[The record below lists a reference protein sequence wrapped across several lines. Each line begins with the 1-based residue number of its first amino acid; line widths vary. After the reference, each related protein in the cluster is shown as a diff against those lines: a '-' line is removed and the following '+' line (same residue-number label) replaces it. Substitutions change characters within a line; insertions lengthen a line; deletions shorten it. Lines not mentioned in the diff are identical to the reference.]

1 MSNGHSAEGI
11 EATCPEDDDWAQQ
24 KYLEEEQMQAEE
36 SGNMKKV
43 KSLSDKA
50 AKQRWRDLK
59 GPETRKEFLTKL
71 VTDHGL
77 VTSEDI
83 FSKEN
88 KWAIIKLTGI
98 EKIQNNLNIRVKF
111 ESVVIERDFSVIKAI
126 AIGSNEVVESY
137 GSASKGKHPD
147 GNVSHS
153 YVVEMAEKR
162 AKNRAVLKLCG
173 AYKYG
178 VYSEDESEDFRQD

>member
-11 EATCPEDDDWAQQ
+11 AATCQEEDDWNQQ
-24 KYLEEEQMQAEE
+24 QYLEEHQMQAEE
-36 SGNMKKV
+36 KNV
-43 KSLSDKA
+43 KPIKTRQ
-50 AKQRWRDLK
+50 AKGK
-59 GPETRKEFLTKL
+59 ESKKEFLTKL

-77 VTSEDI
+77 IPEEAI
-83 FSKEN
+83 FNKDG
-88 KWAIIKLTGI
+88 KWAIIKLTGV
-98 EKIQNNLNIRVKF
+98 EKIQNNLNIKVKF
-111 ESVVIERDFSVIKAI
+111 ESVVIQKDFSVIKAT
-126 AIGSNEVVESY
+126 AIGQHEVVESY
-137 GSASKGKHPD
+137 GSAAKGKHPD

>member
-11 EATCPEDDDWAQQ
+11 EATCPEEDDWAQQ
-24 KYLEEEQMQAEE
+24 QYLEEQQMKSEE
-36 SGNMKKV
+36 KKV
-43 KSLSDKA
+43 KPIKWTDKA
-50 AKQRWRDLK
+50 K
-59 GPETRKEFLTKL
+59 GPESKKEFLTKL

-77 VTSEDI
+77 IPEEDI
-83 FSKEN
+83 FSKEG
-88 KWAIIKLTGI
+88 KWAIIKLTGV
-98 EKIQNNLNIRVKF
+98 EKIQNNLNIKVKF
-111 ESVVIERDFSVIKAI
+111 ESVVIEKDFAVIKAT
-126 AIGSNEVVESY
+126 AIGRHEVVESY
-137 GSASKGKHPD
+137 GSAAKGRHPD

-178 VYSEDESEDFRQD
+178 VYSEDESEDFRQE